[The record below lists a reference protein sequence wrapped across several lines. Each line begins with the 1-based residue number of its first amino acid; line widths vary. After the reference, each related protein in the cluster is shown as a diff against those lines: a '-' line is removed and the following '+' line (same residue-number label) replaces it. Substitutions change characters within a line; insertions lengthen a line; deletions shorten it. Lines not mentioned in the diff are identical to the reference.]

1 MKAELIVSL
10 EVSAISPEGLA
21 ELRQAA
27 GIGSHAKLPELLK
40 ALHHNPTDRIEIR
53 LEKRNGYQRAVPY
66 FKVGAVLEGR
76 DAFMLVR
83 NGEAI
88 PADEACAE
96 RAGMTPEQM
105 QAAQHANR
113 RLLSGIMPEDFT
125 LYDTGIVAGYDGD
138 GNFKPGPNWDKRHA
152 LAPER
157 FPTNPSTGVDD
168 DAETARAL
176 AGV

>member
-1 MKAELIVSL
+1 MKAELIIPM
-10 EVSAISPEGLA
+10 EVSALSPGGLA
-21 ELRQAA
+21 ELRAAA
-27 GIGSHAKLPELLK
+27 GIGSHAKLPEILK

-53 LEKRNGYQRAVPY
+53 LEQRNGYQRAVPY
-66 FKVGAVLEGR
+66 FKVGTIM
-76 DAFMLVR
+76 DSPDCFFLVR

-113 RLLSGIMPEDFT
+113 RTRAGIMPEDFS
-125 LYDTGIVAGYDGD
+125 LYDAGIIAGYDGD
-138 GNFKPGPNWDKRHA
+138 GNFKPGPNWDKRHT

-157 FPTNPSTGVDD
+157 FPTNPNTGVDD
-168 DAETARAL
+168 DTETARAL